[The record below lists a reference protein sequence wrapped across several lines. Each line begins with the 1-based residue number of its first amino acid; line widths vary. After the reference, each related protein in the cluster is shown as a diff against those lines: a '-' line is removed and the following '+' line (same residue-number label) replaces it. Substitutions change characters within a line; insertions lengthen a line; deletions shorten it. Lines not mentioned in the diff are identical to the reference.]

1 MREAWNATEWNE
13 TERNGTPDEET
24 GSTFPGRHGVGIS
37 RRRLLTTT
45 GVGVVAAAIDA
56 GGLGAAAE
64 AATRTA
70 GHRTAAARKTVA
82 AESASDAPGATTWD
96 RTVQRESYAQGA
108 GYQRLVAGPGEAH
121 TIRTDL
127 WSRFGPPT
135 TALAAFAQ
143 MTDLHI
149 VDDQSPA
156 RLEFMDRYADAGP
169 PHHASYPTDSAYRGH
184 EFLSTQVV
192 DAMCQAIAD
201 VGKGPRSGKP
211 LQFTIVTGDAI
222 DNCQHNENRWYI
234 DLLDGGRTIVPDSG
248 RTGLDQSFS
257 GGALTGGGP
266 ADDHYYYPSVPPQQ
280 VPGNRYT
287 GTSGL
292 GFPYVPGLLD
302 ASGAVGAARR
312 PFVSH
317 GLGMP
322 WYAAYGNHDGLWQG
336 NEPIDNNLVD
346 VQGMT
351 VGSSKT
357 TGTSADL
364 PDDYSDLGTFGK
376 LMVAWDLEGTRVVA
390 DPERRLLTRKAFI
403 QDHFNTA
410 GLPVG
415 HGFQGVGID
424 KAYYAI
430 PSGSGDL
437 IRYLTLDST
446 NTNTDGFGSGAAG
459 GSIDSD
465 QLGWLEQQLRANSS
479 RYIDTGNRVVTQSGV
494 QDKMYVL
501 FCHHTLATM
510 DNLDDGIFGGIFGD
524 RHTGDELKAL
534 LLRYPNVIALVNGH
548 THANRITPHPT
559 PAGSPISGGFWEIS
573 TASHIDWPIQSRIIE
588 IMASPDA
595 QNAGEFGSAAG
606 PATLSIF
613 TTMVDPAAPLSYGGD
628 TSTPAQLASLARE
641 LATNDPQEVNHGIT
655 NRMGVPQDR
664 NTQLLLPAPFPLHA
678 PHPLGSPI
686 AAARNKDGR
695 LELFGT
701 DAQGNLWNTSRQA
714 TTGGGLQPWTKLAA
728 GPGWQSVTAA
738 GHQDGRVEVF
748 AIDQNGSVT
757 RRAQTSAGSATYTA
771 AQQFDSAFTSATAVQ
786 DQWGGMQV
794 YATRGD
800 NTIRH
805 RWQDFLND
813 DTASNGWFTPWTQ
826 LGGTAIQLAVET
838 GSDGR
843 AVLVAIKEDGLL
855 IQRRMNVAN
864 AQTESEWGGVLP
876 LDGILDSV
884 DLARNLDGRLALFGT
899 NPDGMLWRRFE
910 TAPAAGTWQGWS
922 QMPTRLGTTTL
933 RMRHVCAERNGS
945 GRIELFA
952 VDSTGTLYHSTQN
965 DPSGTT
971 WSAWESCQ
979 FQLRATHTSTG
990 L

>member
-1 MREAWNATEWNE
+1 M
-13 TERNGTPDEET
+13 
-24 GSTFPGRHGVGIS
+24 GIS

-45 GVGVVAAAIDA
+45 GAGVVAAAIDA
-56 GGLGAAAE
+56 SGFRAAAE
-64 AATRTA
+64 AATSIGA
-70 GHRTAAARKTVA
+70 GKAAAASA
-82 AESASDAPGATTWD
+82 ADARVLTTWD
-96 RTVQRESYAQGA
+96 QTVQRASYAQGV
-108 GYQRLVAGPGEAH
+108 GYQRLVAGPGEPH

-127 WSRFGPPT
+127 WNRFGPPT
-135 TALAAFAQ
+135 MALAAFAQ

-156 RLEFMDRYADAGP
+156 RLEFMDRYADAGT
-169 PHHASYPTDSAYRGH
+169 PHYASYPTDSAYRGH

-192 DAMCQAIAD
+192 DAMCQAIAGI
-201 VGKGPRSGKP
+201 GKGPRSKKP

-234 DLLDGGRTIVPDSG
+234 DLLDGGQTIVPDSG
-248 RTGLDQSFS
+248 RIGLDQSFS
-257 GGALTGGGP
+257 SGALTGGGTK
-266 ADDHYYYPSVPPQQ
+266 DNHYYYPSVPPQQ
-280 VPGNRYT
+280 LPGNQYT

-302 ASGAVGAARR
+302 ASGVVGAARR

-317 GLGMP
+317 GLGMS

-351 VGSSKT
+351 VGSTKT

-364 PDDYSDLGTFGK
+364 PDNYSDLGTFGK

-390 DPERRLLTRKAFI
+390 DPNRRLLSRKAFI

-437 IRYLTLDST
+437 IRCITLDST

-459 GSIDSD
+459 GSINTD
-465 QLGWLEQQLRANSS
+465 QLNWLEQQLRANSS
-479 RYIDTGNRVVTQSGV
+479 RYIDTNNHIVTQSGV
-494 QDKMYVL
+494 QDKMFVL
-501 FCHHTLATM
+501 FCHHTLNTM

-534 LLRYPNVIALVNGH
+534 LLRYPNVIAMVNGH
-548 THANRITPHPT
+548 THANKIVPHPT
-559 PAGSPISGGFWEIS
+559 PAGSPIYGGFWEIS

-606 PATLSIF
+606 PATISIF
-613 TTMVDPAAPLSYGGD
+613 TTMVDPAAPLSFGGD

-641 LATNDPQEVNHGIT
+641 LATNDPQEVNRGIT
-655 NRMGVPQDR
+655 NRMGVIQDR
-664 NTQLLLPAPFPLHA
+664 NTQLLLPAPFPLRA

-686 AAARNKDGR
+686 AAGRNKDGR

-701 DAQGNLWNTSRQA
+701 DAQGNLWNTSQQ
-714 TTGGGLQPWTKLAA
+714 TVGGALQPWTKLAT
-728 GPGWQSVTAA
+728 GPGWQSVTA
-738 GHQDGRVEVF
+738 GSHQDGRVELF

-757 RRAQTSAGSATYTA
+757 RRAQTSAGSSTYTA
-771 AQQFDSAFTSATAVQ
+771 PQQFDSAFTSATVVQ

-794 YATRGD
+794 YATRTD

-855 IQRRMNVAN
+855 IQRKMNVAN

-876 LDGILDSV
+876 VDGILDSI
-884 DLARNLDGRLALFGT
+884 DMARNLDGRLAIFGT

-910 TAPAAGTWQGWS
+910 TAPAAGTWQSWA
-922 QMPTRLGTTTL
+922 QMPTQYGTTTL
-933 RMRHVCAERNGS
+933 RMRHVAAERNGA
-945 GRIELFA
+945 GTIELFA
-952 VDSTGTLYHSTQN
+952 VDDTGTLYHCTQTA
-965 DPSGTT
+965 PSSAT
-971 WSAWESCQ
+971 WSAWESYQ
-979 FQLRATHTSTG
+979 IQLRPTHTSAG

>member
-1 MREAWNATEWNE
+1 M
-13 TERNGTPDEET
+13 
-24 GSTFPGRHGVGIS
+24 GIS

-257 GGALTGGGP
+257 GGALTGGGT

-287 GTSGL
+287 GSSGL

-701 DAQGNLWNTSRQA
+701 DVQGNLWNTSRQA

>member
-1 MREAWNATEWNE
+1 M
-13 TERNGTPDEET
+13 
-24 GSTFPGRHGVGIS
+24 GIS

-70 GHRTAAARKTVA
+70 GHRTAAARKTA
-82 AESASDAPGATTWD
+82 AAASASDAPGATTWD

-156 RLEFMDRYADAGP
+156 RLEFMDRYADAGA

-192 DAMCQAIAD
+192 DAMCQAIAA

-257 GGALTGGGP
+257 GGALTGGGTT
-266 ADDHYYYPSVPPQQ
+266 DDHYYYPSVPPQQ

-641 LATNDPQEVNHGIT
+641 LATNDPQEVDHGIT

-714 TTGGGLQPWTKLAA
+714 TTGGGLAPWTKLAA

-757 RRAQTSAGSATYTA
+757 RRAQTSPGSTTYTA

-794 YATRGD
+794 YATRAD

-855 IQRRMNVAN
+855 VQRRMNVAN

-922 QMPTRLGTTTL
+922 QMPTQLGTTTL

-979 FQLRATHTSTG
+979 FQLRATHTATG

>member
-1 MREAWNATEWNE
+1 M
-13 TERNGTPDEET
+13 
-24 GSTFPGRHGVGIS
+24 GIS

-56 GGLGAAAE
+56 GGFRAGAE
-64 AATRTA
+64 AATSMDAGRTA
-70 GHRTAAARKTVA
+70 GTAAAST
-82 AESASDAPGATTWD
+82 SDVPMVTTWD
-96 RTVQRESYAQGA
+96 QTVQRASYAQGA
-108 GYQRLVAGPGEAH
+108 GYQRLVAGPGEPH

-127 WSRFGPPT
+127 WSHFGPPT
-135 TALAAFAQ
+135 MALAAFAQ

-156 RLEFMDRYADAGP
+156 RLEFMDRYADAGA
-169 PHHASYPTDSAYRGH
+169 PHYASYPTDSAYRGH

-192 DAMCQAIAD
+192 DAMCQAIAGI
-201 VGKGPRSGKP
+201 GKGPRSRMP
-211 LQFTIVTGDAI
+211 LQFTIVTGDAV

-234 DLLDGGRTIVPDSG
+234 DLLDGGQTILPDSG
-248 RTGLDQSFS
+248 GIGLDQSFS
-257 GGALTGGGP
+257 GGALTDGGTG
-266 ADDHYYYPSVPPQQ
+266 DNHYYYPSVPPQR

-302 ASGAVGAARR
+302 ASGVVGAARR

-346 VQGMT
+346 VRGMT
-351 VGSSKT
+351 LGSSKT

-364 PDDYSDLGTFGK
+364 PDNYSDLGTFGK

-390 DPERRLLTRKAFI
+390 DPSRRLLTRKAFI

-415 HGFQGVGID
+415 HGFQGVGTD

-459 GSIDSD
+459 GSIDTD
-465 QLGWLEQQLRANSS
+465 QLNWLEQQLRANSS
-479 RYIDTGNRVVTQSGV
+479 RYINTNNHVVTQSGV
-494 QDKMYVL
+494 QDKMYVI
-501 FCHHTLATM
+501 FCHHTLNTM
-510 DNLDDGIFGGIFGD
+510 DNLDDGILGGIFGD

-534 LLRYPNVIALVNGH
+534 LLRYPNVIAMVNGH
-548 THANRITPHPT
+548 THANKIIPHPA
-559 PAGSPISGGFWEIS
+559 PASSPISGGFWEIS

-588 IMASPDA
+588 ITASPDA
-595 QNAGEFGSAAG
+595 QNAGESGSSAG
-606 PATLSIF
+606 PATISIF
-613 TTMVDPAAPLSYGGD
+613 TTMVDPVAPLSFGGD

-641 LATNDPQEVNHGIT
+641 LATNDPQEVDRGIT
-655 NRMGVPQDR
+655 RRMGGNQDR
-664 NTQLLLPAPFPLHA
+664 NTQLLLAAPFPLHA

-686 AAARNKDGR
+686 AVARNEDGR

-701 DAQGNLWNTSRQA
+701 DAQGNLWNTSQRTA
-714 TTGGGLQPWTKLAA
+714 GGDLQTWTKLAD
-728 GPGWQSVTAA
+728 GPGWQSVTA
-738 GHQDGRVEVF
+738 GSHRDGRVEVF
-748 AIDQNGSVT
+748 ALDGNGFVT
-757 RRAQTSAGSATYTA
+757 RRAQTSAGSSTYTA
-771 AQQFDSAFTSATAVQ
+771 PQRFDSGFTSATAVQ

-794 YATRGD
+794 YATRSD
-800 NTIRH
+800 NTIHH

-813 DTASNGWFTPWTQ
+813 DTGSNGWFTPWTQ

-855 IQRRMNVAN
+855 IQRKMTVAN

-876 LDGILDSV
+876 LDGILDSI
-884 DLARNLDGRLALFGT
+884 DMTRNLDGRLAIFGT
-899 NPDGMLWRRFE
+899 NPDGQLFCRCE
-910 TAPAAGTWQGWS
+910 TAAGSGTWRSWAQI
-922 QMPTRLGTTTL
+922 PTQAGATTL
-933 RMRHVCAERNGS
+933 RMRHVCAERSGS

-952 VDSTGTLYHSTQN
+952 VDNTGTLYRCEQGSPDST
-965 DPSGTT
+965 D
-971 WSAWESCQ
+971 WSPWQACEVR
-979 FQLRATHTSTG
+979 LRATHTFGG

>member
-1 MREAWNATEWNE
+1 M
-13 TERNGTPDEET
+13 
-24 GSTFPGRHGVGIS
+24 GIS

-70 GHRTAAARKTVA
+70 DHRTAAARKTA
-82 AESASDAPGATTWD
+82 AAASASDAPGATTWD

-156 RLEFMDRYADAGP
+156 RLEFMDRYADAGA

-184 EFLSTQVV
+184 EYLSTQVV
-192 DAMCQAIAD
+192 DAMCQAIAA

-257 GGALTGGGP
+257 GGALTGGGTT
-266 ADDHYYYPSVPPQQ
+266 DDHYYYPSVPPQQ

-641 LATNDPQEVNHGIT
+641 LATNDPQEVDHGIT

-714 TTGGGLQPWTKLAA
+714 TTGGGLAPWTKLAA

-757 RRAQTSAGSATYTA
+757 RRAQTSPGSTTYTA

-855 IQRRMNVAN
+855 VQRRMNVAN

-922 QMPTRLGTTTL
+922 QMPTQLGTTTL

-979 FQLRATHTSTG
+979 FQLRATHTATG

>member
-1 MREAWNATEWNE
+1 M
-13 TERNGTPDEET
+13 
-24 GSTFPGRHGVGIS
+24 GIS

>member
-1 MREAWNATEWNE
+1 M
-13 TERNGTPDEET
+13 
-24 GSTFPGRHGVGIS
+24 GIS

-70 GHRTAAARKTVA
+70 GHRTAAARKTA
-82 AESASDAPGATTWD
+82 AAASASDAPGATTWD

-121 TIRTDL
+121 TLRTDL

-156 RLEFMDRYADAGP
+156 RLEFMDRYADAGA

-192 DAMCQAIAD
+192 DAMCQAIAA

-257 GGALTGGGP
+257 GGALTGGGTT
-266 ADDHYYYPSVPPQQ
+266 DDHYYYPSVPPQQ

-465 QLGWLEQQLRANSS
+465 QLGWLEQQLKANSS

-641 LATNDPQEVNHGIT
+641 LATNDPQEVDHGIT

-714 TTGGGLQPWTKLAA
+714 TTGGGLAPWTKLAA

-757 RRAQTSAGSATYTA
+757 RRAQTSPGSTTYTA

-794 YATRGD
+794 YATRAD

-855 IQRRMNVAN
+855 VQRRMNVAN

-922 QMPTRLGTTTL
+922 QMPTQLGTTTL

-965 DPSGTT
+965 DPGGTT

-979 FQLRATHTSTG
+979 FQLRATHTATG

>member
-1 MREAWNATEWNE
+1 M
-13 TERNGTPDEET
+13 
-24 GSTFPGRHGVGIS
+24 GIS

-70 GHRTAAARKTVA
+70 GHRTAAARKTA
-82 AESASDAPGATTWD
+82 AAASASDAPGATTWD

-108 GYQRLVAGPGEAH
+108 GYQRLVSGPGEAH

-257 GGALTGGGP
+257 GGALTGGGT

-641 LATNDPQEVNHGIT
+641 LATNDPQEVDHGIT

-714 TTGGGLQPWTKLAA
+714 TTGSGLAPWTKLAA

-757 RRAQTSAGSATYTA
+757 RRAQTSPGSTTYTA

>member
-1 MREAWNATEWNE
+1 M
-13 TERNGTPDEET
+13 
-24 GSTFPGRHGVGIS
+24 GIS

-45 GVGVVAAAIDA
+45 GAGVVAAAIDA
-56 GGLGAAAE
+56 GGLRAAAE
-64 AATRTA
+64 AATRTGA
-70 GHRTAAARKTVA
+70 GRNAAAA
-82 AESASDAPGATTWD
+82 AASTSDVPAATTWD
-96 RTVQRESYAQGA
+96 RTVQRASYAQGA
-108 GYQRLVAGPGEAH
+108 GYQRLVTGPGEPH

-135 TALAAFAQ
+135 MALAAFAQ

-156 RLEFMDRYADAGP
+156 RLEFMDRYADPGA
-169 PHHASYPTDSAYRGH
+169 PHYASYPTDSAYRGH

-192 DAMCQAIAD
+192 DAMCQAIAGI
-201 VGKGPRSGKP
+201 GKGPRSKRP
-211 LQFTIVTGDAI
+211 LQFTVVTGDAI

-234 DLLDGGRTIVPDSG
+234 DLLDGGQTIVPDSG
-248 RTGLDQSFS
+248 RIGLDQSFAS
-257 GGALTGGGP
+257 GALTGGGTG
-266 ADDHYYYPSVPPQQ
+266 DNHYYYPSVPPQQ
-280 VPGNRYT
+280 VPGNQYT

-390 DPERRLLTRKAFI
+390 DPNRRLLTRKAFI

-437 IRYLTLDST
+437 IRYVTLDST

-459 GSIDSD
+459 GSIDTD
-465 QLGWLEQQLRANSS
+465 QLNWLEQQLRANSS
-479 RYIDTGNRVVTQSGV
+479 RYIDTDNRIVTQSGV
-494 QDKMYVL
+494 QDRMYVL
-501 FCHHTLATM
+501 FCHHTLNTM

-534 LLRYPNVIALVNGH
+534 LLRYPNVIAMVNGH
-548 THANRITPHPT
+548 THANKIVPHPT
-559 PAGSPISGGFWEIS
+559 PAASPIAGGFWEIS

-595 QNAGEFGSAAG
+595 QNAGEFGSSAG
-606 PATLSIF
+606 PATISIF
-613 TTMVDPAAPLSYGGD
+613 TTMVDPAAPLSFGGD

-655 NRMGVPQDR
+655 NRMGVSQDR

-701 DAQGNLWNTSRQA
+701 DAQGNLWNTGQQS
-714 TTGGGLQPWTKLAA
+714 TGGALRSWTKLAG
-728 GPGWQSVTAA
+728 GPGWMSVTA
-738 GHQDGRVEVF
+738 GSHQDGRVEVF
-748 AIDQNGSVT
+748 AIDQNGYVT
-757 RRAQTSAGSATYTA
+757 RRAQTSAGGSTYTSP
-771 AQQFDSAFTSATAVQ
+771 QQFDSAFTSATAVQ
-786 DQWGGMQV
+786 DQWGGLQV

-884 DLARNLDGRLALFGT
+884 DMARNLDGRLAIFGT

-910 TAPAAGTWQGWS
+910 TAPAAGTWQSWA
-922 QMPTRLGTTTL
+922 QVPTQFGTTTL
-933 RMRHVCAERNGS
+933 RMRHVCAERNGA
-945 GRIELFA
+945 GTIELFA
-952 VDSTGTLYHSTQN
+952 VDDTGTLYHCTQTG
-965 DPSGTT
+965 PGSTT
-971 WSAWESCQ
+971 WSAWESCE
-979 FQLRATHTSTG
+979 FSLRATHTSAG

>member
-1 MREAWNATEWNE
+1 M
-13 TERNGTPDEET
+13 
-24 GSTFPGRHGVGIS
+24 GIS

-45 GVGVVAAAIDA
+45 GAAVVAAAIDV
-56 GGLGAAAE
+56 GGFRAAAE
-64 AATRTA
+64 AATTMGDARA
-70 GHRTAAARKTVA
+70 SATAADFASA
-82 AESASDAPGATTWD
+82 APAVPVVTTWD
-96 RTVQRESYAQGA
+96 RTVQRASYAQGA
-108 GYQRLVAGPGEAH
+108 GYQRLVAGPGEPH
-121 TIRTDL
+121 VIRTDL
-127 WSRFGPPT
+127 WSQPSPPT
-135 TALAAFAQ
+135 MALAAFAQ

-156 RLEFMDRYADAGP
+156 RLEFMDRYANAGA
-169 PHHASYPTDSAYRGH
+169 PHYASYPTDSAYRGH

-192 DAMCQAIAD
+192 DAMCQALAGI
-201 VGKGPRSGKP
+201 GNGPRSKMP
-211 LQFTIVTGDAI
+211 LQFTIVTGDAV

-234 DLLDGGRTIVPDSG
+234 DLLDGGQSIVPDSG
-248 RTGLDQSFS
+248 SIGLDQSFS
-257 GGALTGGGP
+257 SGALTNGGNG
-266 ADDHYYYPSVPPQQ
+266 DNHYYYPSVPPPR
-280 VPGNRYT
+280 VPDNEYT

-302 ASGAVGAARR
+302 ATGVVGAARR

-346 VQGMT
+346 VRGMA

-357 TGTSADL
+357 TGTSAGL
-364 PDDYSDLGTFGK
+364 PDNYSDLGTFGK
-376 LMVAWDLEGTRVVA
+376 LMVAWELKGTRVVA
-390 DPERRLLTRKAFI
+390 DPGRRLLSRKAFI

-430 PSGSGDL
+430 PYGTNDL
-437 IRYLTLDST
+437 IRYITLDST
-446 NTNTDGFGSGAAG
+446 NTNTDGFGSGSAG
-459 GSIDSD
+459 GSIDTD
-465 QLGWLEQQLRANSS
+465 QLNWLEQQLRANSS
-479 RYIDTGNRVVTQSGV
+479 RYIDTHNRVVTQSGV

-501 FCHHTLATM
+501 FCHHTLNTM
-510 DNLDDGIFGGIFGD
+510 DNLDDGILGGIFGD

-534 LLRYPNVIALVNGH
+534 LLRYPNVIAMVNGH
-548 THANRITPHPT
+548 THANKIIPHRT
-559 PAGSPISGGFWEIS
+559 PASSPIYGGFWEIS

-588 IMASPDA
+588 IMVSPEA

-606 PATLSIF
+606 PASISIF
-613 TTMVDPAAPLSYGGD
+613 TTMVDPAAPLSFDGD

-641 LATNDPQEVNHGIT
+641 LATNDPQEVSRGIT
-655 NRMGVPQDR
+655 NRMGVNQDR
-664 NTQLLLPAPFPLHA
+664 NTHLLLPAPFPLHA

-686 AAARNKDGR
+686 AVARNLDGR

-701 DAQGNLWNTSRQA
+701 DSQGNLWNTSQRTA
-714 TTGGGLQPWTKLAA
+714 DGDLQPWTKLTG
-728 GPGWQSVTAA
+728 GPGWQSVTA
-738 GHQDGRVEVF
+738 GSHQDGRVVVF
-748 AIDQNGSVT
+748 AIDRDGFVT
-757 RRAQTSAGSATYTA
+757 RRAQTSAGSSTYTA
-771 AQQFDSAFTSATAVQ
+771 PQQFDSNFSSAAAVQ

-800 NTIRH
+800 NTIHH

-813 DTASNGWFTPWTQ
+813 DTGSNGWFTPWTQ
-826 LGGTAIQLAVET
+826 LGGTAIQLGVET

-843 AVLVAIKEDGLL
+843 GVLVAIKEDGSL
-855 IQRRMNVAN
+855 IQRKMNVRN

-876 LDGILDSV
+876 LDGILDSI
-884 DLARNLDGRLALFGT
+884 DMARNLDGRLAIFGT
-899 NPDGMLWRRFE
+899 NPDGQLFRRFE
-910 TAPAAGTWQGWS
+910 TAPGSGEWQPWA
-922 QMPTRLGTTTL
+922 QIPAQTGTTTL
-933 RMRHVCAERNGS
+933 RMRHIAAARSGP

-952 VDSTGTLYHSTQN
+952 VDDTGTLYHCKQADPNST
-965 DPSGTT
+965 D
-971 WSAWESCQ
+971 WSAWEACQ
-979 FQLRATHTSTG
+979 VHLRSTHTFVG

>member
-1 MREAWNATEWNE
+1 M
-13 TERNGTPDEET
+13 
-24 GSTFPGRHGVGIS
+24 GIS

-70 GHRTAAARKTVA
+70 DHRTAAARKTA
-82 AESASDAPGATTWD
+82 AAASASDAPGATTWD

-156 RLEFMDRYADAGP
+156 RLEFMDRYADAGA

-192 DAMCQAIAD
+192 DAMCQAIAA

-257 GGALTGGGP
+257 GGALTGGGTT
-266 ADDHYYYPSVPPQQ
+266 DDHYYYPSVPPQQ

-292 GFPYVPGLLD
+292 GFPHVPGLLD

-317 GLGMP
+317 GLGMA

-641 LATNDPQEVNHGIT
+641 LATNDPQEVDHGIT

-714 TTGGGLQPWTKLAA
+714 TTGGGLAPWTKLAA

-757 RRAQTSAGSATYTA
+757 RRAQTSPGSTTYTA

-855 IQRRMNVAN
+855 VQRRMNVAN

-922 QMPTRLGTTTL
+922 QMPTQLGSTTL

-979 FQLRATHTSTG
+979 FQLRATHTATG

>member
-1 MREAWNATEWNE
+1 M
-13 TERNGTPDEET
+13 
-24 GSTFPGRHGVGIS
+24 GIS

-45 GVGVVAAAIDA
+45 GAGVVAAAIDA
-56 GGLGAAAE
+56 GGFRAAAE
-64 AATRTA
+64 AATSIAA
-70 GHRTAAARKTVA
+70 GQAAAASA
-82 AESASDAPGATTWD
+82 ADARVPTTWD
-96 RTVQRESYAQGA
+96 RTVQRASYAQGT
-108 GYQRLVAGPGEAH
+108 GYQRLVAGPGEPH

-127 WSRFGPPT
+127 WNRFGPPT
-135 TALAAFAQ
+135 LALAAFAQ

-156 RLEFMDRYADAGP
+156 RLEFMDRYADAGA
-169 PHHASYPTDSAYRGH
+169 PHYASYPTDSAYRGH

-192 DAMCQAIAD
+192 DAMCQAIAGI
-201 VGKGPRSGKP
+201 GKGPRSRKP

-234 DLLDGGRTIVPDSG
+234 DLLDGGQTIVPDSG
-248 RTGLDQSFS
+248 TIGLDQSFA
-257 GGALTGGGP
+257 GGALTAGGSG
-266 ADDHYYYPSVPPQQ
+266 DNHYYYPSVPPQQ
-280 VPGNRYT
+280 VPGNLYT

-302 ASGAVGAARR
+302 ASGVVGAARR

-351 VGSSKT
+351 VGSTKT

-364 PDDYSDLGTFGK
+364 PDNYSDLGTFGK
-376 LMVAWDLEGTRVVA
+376 LMVAWELEGTRVAA
-390 DPERRLLTRKAFI
+390 DPARRLLSRKAFI

-415 HGFQGVGID
+415 HGFQGVGTD

-437 IRYLTLDST
+437 IRYITLDST

-459 GSIDSD
+459 GSIDTD
-465 QLGWLEQQLRANSS
+465 QLNWLEGQLRANSS
-479 RYIDTGNRVVTQSGV
+479 RYINTSNHIVTQSGV
-494 QDKMYVL
+494 QDKMFVI
-501 FCHHTLATM
+501 FCHHTLNTM
-510 DNLDDGIFGGIFGD
+510 DNLDDGILGGIFGD

-534 LLRYPNVIALVNGH
+534 LLRYPNVIAMVNGH
-548 THANRITPHPT
+548 THANKIVPHPT
-559 PAGSPISGGFWEIS
+559 PSGSPIYGGFWEIS

-613 TTMVDPAAPLSYGGD
+613 TTMVDPAAPLSFGGD
-628 TSTPAQLASLARE
+628 ISTPAQLASLARE
-641 LATNDPQEVNHGIT
+641 LATNDPQEVSHGIT
-655 NRMGVPQDR
+655 NRMGGNQDR
-664 NTQLLLPAPFPLHA
+664 NAQLLLPAPFPLHA
-678 PHPLGSPI
+678 PLPLGSPI
-686 AAARNKDGR
+686 ATTRNKDGR

-701 DAQGNLWNTSRQA
+701 DAQGNLWNTSQQ
-714 TTGGGLQPWTKLAA
+714 TVGGSLQPWTKLAT
-728 GPGWQSVTAA
+728 GPGWRCVTA
-738 GHQDGRVEVF
+738 GSHQDGRVEVF
-748 AIDQNGSVT
+748 AIDQNGFVN
-757 RRAQTSAGSATYTA
+757 RRAQTGVGSSTYTA
-771 AQQFDSAFTSATAVQ
+771 PQLFDSAFTSVTAVQ
-786 DQWGGMQV
+786 DQWGGMQI
-794 YATRGD
+794 YATRND

-843 AVLVAIKEDGLL
+843 AVLVAIKEDGLI
-855 IQRRMNVAN
+855 IQRKMNVAN
-864 AQTESEWGGVLP
+864 AQTESEWGGVVP
-876 LDGILDSV
+876 VDGILDSV
-884 DLARNLDGRLALFGT
+884 DMARNADGRLAIFGT
-899 NPDGMLWRRFE
+899 NVDGMLWRRFE
-910 TAPAAGTWQGWS
+910 TAPAAGTWQSWA
-922 QMPTRLGTTTL
+922 QIPTQAGGVTL
-933 RMRHVCAERNGS
+933 RMRHVAAERNGA
-945 GRIELFA
+945 GQIELFA
-952 VDSTGTLYHSTQN
+952 VDDTGTLYRCTQTT
-965 DPSGTT
+965 PSGTT

-979 FQLRATHTSTG
+979 IQLRSTHTSAG

>member
-1 MREAWNATEWNE
+1 M
-13 TERNGTPDEET
+13 
-24 GSTFPGRHGVGIS
+24 GIS

-257 GGALTGGGP
+257 GGALTGGGT

-595 QNAGEFGSAAG
+595 QNAGEFGSTAG

-876 LDGILDSV
+876 LDGILDSI

>member
-1 MREAWNATEWNE
+1 MSGPRNATEWNE

-24 GSTFPGRHGVGIS
+24 GPTFPGRHGVGIS

-70 GHRTAAARKTVA
+70 DHRTAAARKTA
-82 AESASDAPGATTWD
+82 AAASASDAPGATTWD

-156 RLEFMDRYADAGP
+156 RLEFMDRYADAGA

-192 DAMCQAIAD
+192 DAMCQAIAA

-257 GGALTGGGP
+257 GGALTGGGTT
-266 ADDHYYYPSVPPQQ
+266 DDHYYYPSVPPQQ

-292 GFPYVPGLLD
+292 GFPHVPGLLD

-641 LATNDPQEVNHGIT
+641 LATNDPQEVDHGIT

-714 TTGGGLQPWTKLAA
+714 TTGGGLAPWTKLAA

-757 RRAQTSAGSATYTA
+757 RRAQTSPGSTTYTA

-855 IQRRMNVAN
+855 VQRRMNVAN

-922 QMPTRLGTTTL
+922 QMPTQLGSTTL

-965 DPSGTT
+965 DPGGTT

-979 FQLRATHTSTG
+979 FQLRATHTATG